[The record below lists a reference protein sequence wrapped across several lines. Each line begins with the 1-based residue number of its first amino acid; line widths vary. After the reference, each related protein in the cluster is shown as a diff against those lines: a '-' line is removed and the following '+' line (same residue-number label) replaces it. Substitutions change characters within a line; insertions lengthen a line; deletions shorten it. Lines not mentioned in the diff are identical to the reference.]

1 MPSPAVL
8 PVGEPVT
15 PLTGCPPVLV
25 ETSHRIRPTV
35 LAINRTLPV
44 TPVLAG
50 LLPGGLRRGTTVTV
64 SGVGARSLA
73 LALISV
79 PTATGSWAAM
89 VGDHD
94 LGLVAALEAGVD
106 LRRLAVVNSPPS
118 TTWGEVVAALVGT
131 LDLVLVASTPRVSIT
146 VARQLATRCRQW
158 GSVLIQVGDNCWPDR
173 CDLRL
178 MVVAGVWSGPQNGHG
193 HLRSRRVEVTA
204 EGRGMMAGKR
214 RAELLLPGPDGAPVA
229 VR

>member
-1 MPSPAVL
+1 MSPSAVL
-8 PVGEPVT
+8 PVGEPAT
-15 PLTGCPPVLV
+15 PLKGCPPVLV
-25 ETSHRIRPTV
+25 EAGHRIRPTV
-35 LAINRTLPV
+35 LAINSTLPV
-44 TPVLAG
+44 TPVLTG

-79 PTATGSWAAM
+79 ATVSGSWAAV

-106 LRRLAVVNSPPS
+106 LRRLVVVDSPSP

-131 LDLVLVASTPRVSIT
+131 LDLVLIASTPRVSGT
-146 VARQLATRCRQW
+146 VARRLATRCRQR
-158 GSVLIQVGDNCWPDR
+158 GSVLIQVGDDRWPDR

-178 MVVAGVWSGPQNGHG
+178 MVVAGTWSGPQSGRG

-204 EGRGMMAGKR
+204 EGRGVMAGKR